1 MSNSNPNTERIEELN
16 AILKKT
22 YAEDEEFWR
31 QWSRIQ
37 WLNGGNRNS
46 TFFHAVTRGRRA
58 CNKFLII
65 ENEAGQ
71 AFFEENHIVQT
82 FVQFYHQL
90 FTSGNTY
97 ARSVVE
103 EALSPKV
110 TTAMNEDLT
119 KIPDMEEV
127 RAAVFSIH
135 PGKALGPDGFSAGFY
150 QTFWDV
156 IGADIFRDVKAFFET
171 GQLNPRQ
178 NETHLRLIPKTM
190 GAKKVSDYRPIAL
203 CNTHYKIITKILSR

>member
-110 TTAMNEDLT
+110 TTMMNEDLT

-135 PGKALGPDGFSAGFY
+135 PGKAPGPDGFSAGFY

-156 IGADIFRDVKAFFET
+156 IAADIFRDVKAFFET

-190 GAKKVSDYRPIAL
+190 GAKEVSDYRPIAL
-203 CNTHYKIITKILSR
+203 